1 MERITASFLDKYYYL
16 EPSKRHKHFKLLSI
30 FKLKSYLFESEGF
43 YSKFAFQLIMM
54 ENINENRDAI
64 KGVLIVTLL
73 QGLAILFFLY
83 INS

>member
-1 MERITASFLDKYYYL
+1 
-16 EPSKRHKHFKLLSI
+16 
-30 FKLKSYLFESEGF
+30 
-43 YSKFAFQLIMM
+43 M

-73 QGLAILFFLY
+73 QGLAILFLLY